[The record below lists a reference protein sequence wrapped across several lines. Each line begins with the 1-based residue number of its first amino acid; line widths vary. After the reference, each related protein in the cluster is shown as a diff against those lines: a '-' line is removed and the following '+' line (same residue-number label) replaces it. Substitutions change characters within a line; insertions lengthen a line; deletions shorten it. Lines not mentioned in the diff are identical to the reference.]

1 MNFVTLT
8 TSNIVS
14 TMPFIVLP
22 FLIGFLAIIIFSI
35 VKDSMKRRKN
45 QRLLIEEKR
54 NQERAR
60 MNK

>member
-22 FLIGFLAIIIFSI
+22 FLIGFLALIIFSI